1 MKIELTTQQ
10 KDAQAQFRAFVDSE
24 VMPYANHYDQEERTP
39 PKLIEKI
46 AEKGYLSAV
55 LPKEFGGIGIDMITY
70 GLLNE
75 EIGRGCSSL
84 RSLLTVHC
92 MVAHRK

>member
-24 VMPYANHYDQEERTP
+24 VMPYANHYDQEECTP

-46 AEKGYLSAV
+46 AKKGY
-55 LPKEFGGIGIDMITY
+55 F
-70 GLLNE
+70 
-75 EIGRGCSSL
+75 
-84 RSLLTVHC
+84 
-92 MVAHRK
+92 